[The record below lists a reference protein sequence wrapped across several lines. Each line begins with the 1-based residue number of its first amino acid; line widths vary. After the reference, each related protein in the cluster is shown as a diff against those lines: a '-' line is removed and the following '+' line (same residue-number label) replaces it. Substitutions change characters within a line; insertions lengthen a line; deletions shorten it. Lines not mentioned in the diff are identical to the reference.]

1 MEKKSRLIS
10 IVTTAYNEEAILEET
25 ILEWDSWLNQKKLNY
40 EIIVYNDGS
49 KDNTIQILKKL
60 TSQLKS
66 LRYINGDYN
75 KGYGYGMK
83 KAIENAHGD
92 YIVTIDS
99 DNQYKIENIK
109 HFMFLFDS
117 DISCATG
124 HREKKKDSLLKVF
137 ADQVLKLIIKILFKT
152 KLKDTNCALKMFHK
166 DVIKRINLVS
176 NDYSFPSELCL
187 RIENEN
193 IKIADIPIQHSFREQ
208 GKSAISFFNTSYR
221 FLKFLINLKIEFL
234 KFNR

>member
-1 MEKKSRLIS
+1 MN
-10 IVTTAYNEEAILEET
+10 YNCTLQINT
-25 ILEWDSWLNQKKLNY
+25 VWKNQKKLNY

-152 KLKDTNCALKMFHK
+152 KFLNLSPSDIQLTLDKLFGTGTN
-166 DVIKRINLVS
+166 
-176 NDYSFPSELCL
+176 
-187 RIENEN
+187 
-193 IKIADIPIQHSFREQ
+193 
-208 GKSAISFFNTSYR
+208 T
-221 FLKFLINLKIEFL
+221 
-234 KFNR
+234 